1 MNEQQSVDHRIPES
15 VVLIVEAKHSLAA
28 QNKVSNMSTVRLVF
42 NDQGRL
48 KSRVR
53 RIKWEKKRVAIFQT
67 LVWLE
72 EVPLGGLMVYN
83 NSKKM
88 LYFVN

>member
-42 NDQGRL
+42 NDQGSTGHVHISSSL
-48 KSRVR
+48 T
-53 RIKWEKKRVAIFQT
+53 I
-67 LVWLE
+67 
-72 EVPLGGLMVYN
+72 
-83 NSKKM
+83 
-88 LYFVN
+88 